1 VLSESVR
8 LKDNIGRIC
17 FYKDAGAAVGQ
28 GGAVKGLR
36 TMPTYKKK
44 QQKNRYQ

>member
-1 VLSESVR
+1 MFLQ
-8 LKDNIGRIC
+8 GRWSSGR
-17 FYKDAGAAVGQ
+17 A